1 MAILPKILYN
11 FNENDTST
19 IRDYSENGNDGT
31 AGGSLTTQASA
42 RVGYDMVFNSNS
54 DKITLSATP
63 LNGKTSAA
71 IHLAVAITAHSGT
84 LDVISQIGA
93 FTCTYNYTTN
103 VLTFNLV
110 VASGTATVTTAALT
124 IGTFYDFTFVW
135 ASDIL
140 TLYQDGVSVDTD
152 GRQTGAI
159 ATIATDLKIGSNATN
174 STRMYV
180 NEFKLYDVSVS
191 TDNIDAFIAEQ
202 NGVVITSG
210 TLHEYEVGD
219 IIGAN
224 IDTLAV
230 NYAIVTAVD
239 STTVFRMQPLTDTN
253 SIGERYTRCGHLWDT
268 DRQWMLVIN
277 DTPHVAFYDAISLS
291 SEVLSS
297 AKITHAVSRDGLVKS
312 SVTVTTTYTATNKNQ
327 IIYTD
332 SSGGAFTITLEAS
345 PATNRV
351 LEIIDKT
358 GDSGTNNVTINGNGN
373 NIVGNTTALMAD
385 AYMGFRLIFNGT
397 EWNLN

>member
-11 FNENDTST
+11 FNENDAST
-19 IRDYSENGNDGT
+19 IRDYSETGNDG
-31 AGGSLTTQASA
+31 AGTSLSTQVSA
-42 RVGYDMVFNSNS
+42 RVGRDMVFDGNN
-54 DKITLSATP
+54 DKISLSATP

-71 IHLAVAITAHSGT
+71 IHLAVTFSSSTGT
-84 LDVISQIGA
+84 KDVLSQIGA
-93 FTCTYNYTTN
+93 FTCDYNYTTN

-110 VASGTATVTTAALT
+110 VASGTATVNTGTLSLS
-124 IGTFYDFTFVW
+124 TFYDFTFVW
-135 ASDIL
+135 ASDVL

-152 GRQTGAI
+152 DTKSGAI
-159 ATIATDLKIGSNATN
+159 ATIATALLIGKDANNAA
-174 STRMYV
+174 RMEI
-180 NEFKLYDVSVS
+180 NEFKLYDVSIS

-202 NGVVITSG
+202 NGVRCNSIV
-210 TLHEYEVGD
+210 LHAFNVGD

-224 IDTLAV
+224 INLGSEQ
-230 NYAIVTAVD
+230 YAIVTAVD
-239 STTVFRMQPLTDTN
+239 STTAYRIQPLTDGISTSKN
-253 SIGERYTRCGHLWDT
+253 FTRCGHLWDT
-268 DRQWMLVIN
+268 ARQWMLIVD

-291 SEVLSS
+291 SEVLSA
-297 AKITHAVSRDGLVKS
+297 AKITHALSRDGLIKS
-312 SVTVTTTYTATNKNQ
+312 SVTATTTYTATNKNQ

-345 PATNRV
+345 PLTNRV

-385 AYMGFRLIFNGT
+385 AYTGFRLIFNGT
-397 EWNLN
+397 QWNLN